1 MRFGCSRVLVLI
13 AMAALLG
20 SVQCYGNCL
29 IAACGAAQ
37 TPSDSCHHHK
47 PSHDNQAGCA
57 HQYSEFTSPESGI
70 AKAGVEKTAPL
81 IPLLTSR
88 AGALQLEPALLL
100 QANTVSHSSHASPAL
115 SILRI

>member
-1 MRFGCSRVLVLI
+1 MRFGCSRVLVLL
-13 AMAALLG
+13 AVAALLG

-37 TPSDSCHHHK
+37 TPSGSCHHHK
-47 PSHDNQAGCA
+47 PSHDNQASCA

-70 AKAGVEKTAPL
+70 AKASVEKTAPL

-88 AGALQLEPALLL
+88 AVALLL
-100 QANTVSHSSHASPAL
+100 EPTRLLQAYTDSPYSHASPAF

>member
-13 AMAALLG
+13 ALAALLG

-37 TPSDSCHHHK
+37 TPSGGCHHHK
-47 PSHDNQAGCA
+47 PSHDNQVGCA

-70 AKAGVEKTAPL
+70 AKARIQPL
-81 IPLLTSR
+81 VTSHAVVSR
-88 AGALQLEPALLL
+88 LEPAFLL
-100 QANTVSHSSHASPAL
+100 QADADLPFSHAFPAF